1 MFSFI
6 VYEKKIL
13 TVMVNNITK
22 INKTNNHPVIVLC
35 VFSELRCGVIVLCVF
50 SELRCG
56 VIVLCVFSELKCG
69 VIVCFVPQ
77 LTEHTQQKHNIPGWK
92 SRSWLGTGIKIWRG

>member
-22 INKTNNHPVIVLC
+22 INKTNNHPTLQLT
-35 VFSELRCGVIVLCVF
+35 EHTQNNHPTPQLT
-50 SELRCG
+50 EHTQNNHPT
-56 VIVLCVFSELKCG
+56 
-69 VIVCFVPQ
+69 PQ

>member
-1 MFSFI
+1 MPCSDWMFSFI

-22 INKTNNHPVIVLC
+22 INKTNNHPTLQLT
-35 VFSELRCGVIVLCVF
+35 EHTQNNHPTPQLT
-50 SELRCG
+50 EHTQNNHPT
-56 VIVLCVFSELKCG
+56 
-69 VIVCFVPQ
+69 PQ

>member
-1 MFSFI
+1 MPCSDWMFSFI

-22 INKTNNHPVIVLC
+22 INKTNNHPTLQLT
-35 VFSELRCGVIVLCVF
+35 EHTQNNHPT
-50 SELRCG
+50 
-56 VIVLCVFSELKCG
+56 
-69 VIVCFVPQ
+69 PQ

>member
-22 INKTNNHPVIVLC
+22 INKTNNHPTLQLT
-35 VFSELRCGVIVLCVF
+35 EHTQNNHPT
-50 SELRCG
+50 
-56 VIVLCVFSELKCG
+56 
-69 VIVCFVPQ
+69 PQ